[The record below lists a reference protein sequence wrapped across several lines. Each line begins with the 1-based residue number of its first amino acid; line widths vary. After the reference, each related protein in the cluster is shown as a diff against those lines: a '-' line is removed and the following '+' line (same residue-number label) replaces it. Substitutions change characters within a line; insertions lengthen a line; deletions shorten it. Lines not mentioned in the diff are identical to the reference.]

1 MNKIKKVG
9 IVVMFRMDSG
19 GGAPRVV
26 IDLIKSLE
34 YFGYKVHLLTP
45 WKLDYKKIAEIFE
58 PIKIEKEYNVKNYKL
73 RFCVEKNLSRKLMKK
88 EFVEMAEN
96 VDLIIDIDGG
106 ILHKYLPENKKY
118 IIWRISGID
127 SELEKTGFRYKN
139 WKIKVKRFIKKTIT
153 PSENTLSKNHK
164 IYAVDE
170 WTKNLMID
178 KWELLNTQKL
188 CLYPEIKTDHFSYI
202 PEIKKNQ
209 AIILGR
215 ISPNKRIDESIKV
228 FALGAKNSKYNLVI
242 IGGVTPDSE
251 NYIEHLE
258 NIAKE
263 QGIENRVNFIGNPSF
278 NKLKE
283 KVEESKILIEC
294 QRDISLTMTSIECL
308 AAGVV
313 VLVHKNGGTFKE
325 VLDNGKY
332 GVGFES
338 IEEASEKLKKI
349 IGALEIKKISP
360 ENFIKRTEFFSGK
373 KFRERLRKIIEIE
386 EMNNYS

>member
-1 MNKIKKVG
+1 MNEIKKVG

-26 IDLIKSLE
+26 IDLIKFLE
-34 YFGYKVHLLTP
+34 SFGYKVHLLTP
-45 WKLDYKKIAEIFE
+45 WKLDYKKIVEIFE
-58 PIKIEKEYNVKNYKL
+58 PIKIDREYNLKDYKL
-73 RFCVEKNLSRKLMKK
+73 KLCIEKNLSRKLMKK

-127 SELEKTGFRYKN
+127 SEIEKTDFTFKN
-139 WKIKVKRFIKKTIT
+139 WKIKAKRFIKKTIT

-170 WTKNLMID
+170 WTKNLMAD
-178 KWELLNTQKL
+178 KWKLSNTQNF
-188 CLYPEIKTDHFSYI
+188 CLYPEIKTDHFSYN
-202 PEIKKNQ
+202 PRIKKNQ
-209 AIILGR
+209 IIILGR

-228 FALGAKNSKYNLVI
+228 FALGAKNSNYKLVI
-242 IGGVTPDSE
+242 IGGITPDSE
-251 NYIEHLE
+251 NYIKYLE

-263 QGIENRVNFIGNPSF
+263 HGIENRVKFIGNPPF
-278 NKLKE
+278 NELK
-283 KVEESKILIEC
+283 KTVEESKILIEC

-308 AAGVV
+308 ASGVV

-349 IGALEIKKISP
+349 INALEVKKIHP
-360 ENFIKRTEFFSGK
+360 ERFIKRAEFFSGER
-373 KFRERLRKIIEIE
+373 FRERLKQIIDIE
-386 EMNNYS
+386 DN